1 MNARFFRLVS
11 RLLIVSLLVLPFQM
25 AQAAMVGTDQMVAA
39 SHAMQNDREKVRNFL
54 SRADVQAKM
63 ETLGLQSDAAKQRV
77 DALTD
82 EEVQK
87 IAGKIDSLP
96 AGAMDGWAVA
106 GVILIIALIWYFFS
120 YKK

>member
-11 RLLIVSLLVLPFQM
+11 RLLIVSSLVLPFQA
-25 AQAAMVGTDQMVAA
+25 AQAGMVGTDQMVAA